1 MSYRISLQ
9 FQTKRLHGSLEN
21 TRKMFVDVSVS
32 GKAKERTNCRAYI
45 TRFSE
50 LRHREISHFATRPPR
65 LRGIEV
71 ARERDVPSAG

>member
-1 MSYRISLQ
+1 MKHRISLQ
-9 FQTKRLHGSLEN
+9 FRTKRLHGSLEN
-21 TRKMFVDVSVS
+21 TREMFVDLSVS
-32 GKAKERTNCRAYI
+32 GKAKERTNCREYI

-71 ARERDVPSAG
+71 AREQDVPSTG